1 MINKN
6 NLPLKKNLYSK
17 DIKVFALGGLGEVG
31 KNLYCIEIADE
42 LLVIDSG
49 VLFSNENV
57 GVDYIVPD
65 FTYLKEN
72 EHRIIGL
79 FITHGHEDHIGGIP
93 YLLRAVKIPKVYAS
107 GLAYELIKNKM
118 KEFSGVDINL
128 IEYRSDSVYVFN
140 NFIIS
145 FFLVNHSIPD
155 AFGMAIKTKLGY
167 IIHTGDFKF
176 DFTPIG
182 DAAEFEKITSYQK
195 EGVLLLLSDS
205 TGSEIED
212 FSLSEKAIAE
222 SIRTIFETIEGRVII
237 ATFASNVYRL
247 QTMISASV
255 EYGRKVV
262 AFGRSMEKNINVA
275 QQLKYIEAPKGTFIH
290 AREFPHIPN
299 NQITILCTG
308 SQGEPFAALSRIAD
322 GTHKT
327 IQIEPG
333 DTIIFSSSAIPGNE
347 LNIYDTINKLY
358 KRGARVIVDSPLTDT
373 HTTGH
378 ASKTEQEIML
388 ALTKPK
394 YFVPIHGEYAML
406 KEHSKTAERVGVKE
420 ENIFILE
427 NGDVLTITKDGAS
440 ITDKITTGNIY
451 IDSKRNIVDP
461 EIIKTR
467 KHLSEEG
474 LLSIVL
480 SLDEKYKL
488 RRELSIIT
496 RGFIYA
502 KESDDLLQKIE
513 ERALKTLDNYIATS
527 SKYNKKDLSALL
539 VSTLS
544 TYIFELTE
552 RKPLIIPVIIEQ

>member
-1 MINKN
+1 
-6 NLPLKKNLYSK
+6 
-17 DIKVFALGGLGEVG
+17 
-31 KNLYCIEIADE
+31 
-42 LLVIDSG
+42 
-49 VLFSNENV
+49 
-57 GVDYIVPD
+57 
-65 FTYLKEN
+65 
-72 EHRIIGL
+72 
-79 FITHGHEDHIGGIP
+79 
-93 YLLRAVKIPKVYAS
+93 
-107 GLAYELIKNKM
+107 
-118 KEFSGVDINL
+118 
-128 IEYRSDSVYVFN
+128 
-140 NFIIS
+140 
-145 FFLVNHSIPD
+145 
-155 AFGMAIKTKLGY
+155 
-167 IIHTGDFKF
+167 
-176 DFTPIG
+176 
-182 DAAEFEKITSYQK
+182 
-195 EGVLLLLSDS
+195 
-205 TGSEIED
+205 
-212 FSLSEKAIAE
+212 
-222 SIRTIFETIEGRVII
+222 
-237 ATFASNVYRL
+237 
-247 QTMISASV
+247 MISASV

-262 AFGRSMEKNINVA
+262 AFGRSMEKNISVA

>member
-1 MINKN
+1 MVNKN

-17 DIKVFALGGLGEVG
+17 DIKIFALGGLGEVG

-42 LLVIDSG
+42 LLVIDAG

-72 EHRIIGL
+72 EQKIVGL

-93 YLLRAVKIPKVYAS
+93 YLLREVKIPKVYAS
-107 GLAYELIKNKM
+107 GLAYELVKNKM

-128 IEYRSDSVYVFN
+128 VEYNRDSVYVFN

-167 IIHTGDFKF
+167 IVHTGDFKF

-182 DAAEFEKITSYQK
+182 DAAEIEKITSYQK
-195 EGVLLLLSDS
+195 DGVLLLLSDS

-212 FSLSEKAIAE
+212 FSLSEKAITE
-222 SIRTIFETIEGRVII
+222 SIRSLFKTIEGRIII

-275 QQLKYIEAPKGTFIH
+275 QQLKYIDAPKGTFIH
-290 AREFPHIPN
+290 AKEFPHIPN
-299 NQITILCTG
+299 NKITILCTG

-347 LNIYDTINKLY
+347 LNIFDTINKLFR
-358 KRGARVIVDSPLTDT
+358 KGARVIVDSPLIDT

-378 ASKTEQEIML
+378 ASKIEQEIML

-406 KEHSKTAERVGVKE
+406 KEHSKTAERVGVKK

-427 NGDVLTITKDGAS
+427 NGDILTINREGAS
-440 ITDKITTGNIY
+440 ITDRVTAGSIY

-474 LLSIVL
+474 MLSLLL
-480 SLDEKYKL
+480 SLDEEFKL
-488 RRELSIIT
+488 RREPSIIT

-502 KESDDLLQKIE
+502 IESHDLLQKIKE
-513 ERALKTLDNYIATS
+513 KALKTLAEYVASTS
-527 SKYNKKDLSALL
+527 NYNKKDLSNLL
-539 VSTLS
+539 VANIGA
-544 TYIFELTE
+544 YIYDLTE
-552 RKPLIIPVIIEQ
+552 RKPLIIPVIIKQ